1 MVPGPLKERL
11 EGYLARH
18 GLKGADIPLVLGT
31 FSICK
36 GLTTVMFVGLGV
48 RYRPLSGFI
57 RRSYPA
63 LMESMSER
71 MQQEF
76 SRTKSMK
83 TDYAKALRKARDAY
97 GQRQQQFEAA
107 KESLRSSGSYQY
119 ASKRLRKSETHLS
132 ERIAEWYVRMSD
144 KYSDKLATNWLW
156 TTFSRIMQQEP
167 RQLAKKFGV
176 GVVEGLIL
184 NKLLLVLTA
193 PVEFY
198 LVMRYFQMRRALIED
213 ADPAT
218 PPSPHDGTGT
228 DNRALE
234 FPELADLAAQDLDG
248 LQAVALKRKATLA
261 TLERKAEEAALR
273 AVGADPGSAEVLAM
287 EAAQTAVEAARVAA
301 VVAAAAAASAANAA
315 SAAVLRK

>member
-1 MVPGPLKERL
+1 MKERL

-156 TTFSRIMQQEP
+156 TTF
-167 RQLAKKFGV
+167 
-176 GVVEGLIL
+176 
-184 NKLLLVLTA
+184 
-193 PVEFY
+193 
-198 LVMRYFQMRRALIED
+198 
-213 ADPAT
+213 T
-218 PPSPHDGTGT
+218 PPSSWSVTSARPTA
-228 DNRALE
+228 RARRRG
-234 FPELADLAAQDLDG
+234 AGA
-248 LQAVALKRKATLA
+248 RM
-261 TLERKAEEAALR
+261 LR
-273 AVGADPGSAEVLAM
+273 RNPPRRTRRRQCS
-287 EAAQTAVEAARVAA
+287 
-301 VVAAAAAASAANAA
+301 
-315 SAAVLRK
+315 